1 MGIERKFTQQDRF
14 SSRNPKFNV
23 ELFEALSATSI
34 IPRLKL
40 SD

>member
-1 MGIERKFTQQDRF
+1 MGIERKFTQHDRL
-14 SSRNPKFNV
+14 SSRNPKFNMEV
-23 ELFEALSATSI
+23 FEKLSAISI